1 MEFKVKFIIRFLR
14 NLKMNSNQLVNG
26 KWASQRESLWFM
38 LTSTGLLE
46 NVLLKQLNRLP
57 GTSER
62 MRRLM
67 NYINR

>member
-46 NVLLKQLNRLP
+46 NGLLKQLNRLP